1 MSFISLLLKNLVR
14 QRVRTGLTVLGIC
27 VGITTVVALGV
38 ITSGLKDMAGDILR
52 AGNADFMVAQK
63 GSADLAFS
71 AVSEADQTALAEVEG
86 VAEATG
92 VLIHVTR
99 VGSNPYFF
107 MMGVAPEQLS
117 FANLQIVEGHTLE
130 QGDTGKILLG
140 AGAAGTL
147 NLAIGDD
154 VTIDQTAFTVAG
166 IYRTGDTLQD
176 GGAFMPLSDLQAVT
190 GRTGTV
196 TMVYIAASEGYSVED
211 VSGRINDTFSNL
223 ISVTT
228 VEEYG
233 QVDQG
238 MEMMDAVNIAIS
250 VLAVGIGAI
259 GVMNTMIM
267 SVFERTREIGILKA
281 VGWRNRKVL
290 ELIVGE
296 SMVLCFVAAIAGIIC
311 GILLSRAVMLI
322 PAVGHLLS
330 PSYTPDVFIRA
341 LLVAVVVALVGAA
354 YPAFRATRMT
364 PMEAL
369 RHE

>member
-1 MSFISLLLKNLVR
+1 MTFISLLFNNLVR
-14 QRVRTGLTVLGIC
+14 QKVRTGLTVLGIC

-38 ITSGLKDMAGDILR
+38 ITGGLKDMAGDILR
-52 AGNADFMVAQK
+52 AGDSDFMVAQK
-63 GSADLAFS
+63 GSSDLAFS
-71 AVSEADQTALAEVEG
+71 AVSGADQAALANVEG
-86 VAEATG
+86 VAGATG
-92 VLIHVTR
+92 MLIHVTR

-107 MMGVAPEQLS
+107 IMGVAPEQIS
-117 FANLQIVEGHTLE
+117 FAGLQIVDGETLE
-130 QGDTGKILLG
+130 PGDSARILLG
-140 AGAAGTL
+140 TGAASTL
-147 NLAIGDD
+147 GLSAGE
-154 VTIDQTAFTVAG
+154 VVSIDQTDFTIAG
-166 IYRTGDTLQD
+166 IYRTGDALQD
-176 GGAFMPLSDLQAVT
+176 GGAFMALADLQEVT
-190 GRTGTV
+190 GRPGTV
-196 TMVYIAASEGYSVED
+196 TMVYISVADGYTVND
-211 VSGRINDTFSNL
+211 VAGTINDTFANL

-233 QVDQG
+233 EVDQG

-296 SMVLCFVAAIAGIIC
+296 SLVLCFVAAIAGIIG

-330 PSYTPDVFIRA
+330 PSYTADVFLRA
-341 LLVAVVVALVGAA
+341 LGVAFIVALIGAA
-354 YPAFRATRMT
+354 YPALRATRMT